1 MVTESKSTNPTVVLE
16 TSMGNIIVELFQDRA
31 PKSVENFLGYV
42 NSGFY
47 AGTIF
52 HRVIKDFMIQGGG
65 LTAQKQ
71 RKSTRP
77 PIPNE
82 ATNGLKNERGTLA
95 MARTAEVSS
104 ATCQFFVNAKHNVS
118 LDHKSVS
125 PAEFGY
131 AVFGRVIAGMDVVDR
146 IEQAK
151 TGSGDEPLS
160 PIAIQKA
167 YVQDA

>member
-16 TSMGNIIVELFQDRA
+16 TSMGNITVELFQDRA

-95 MARTAEVSS
+95 MARTADVSS
-104 ATCQFFVNAKHNVS
+104 ATCQFFINTKHNVS

-125 PAEFGY
+125 PAGFGY
-131 AVFGRVIAGMDVVDR
+131 AVFGRVTAGMDVVDR

-160 PIAIQKA
+160 PITIQKA
-167 YVQDA
+167 YGQDA